1 MMSAVA
7 KVPYVVELRPVCE
20 LDRFSRRASQHSA
33 ALDDADES
41 FWRDA
46 GYAARFE
53 ASIELSLSLH
63 RLRHPDEPAPR
74 FGRDAFG
81 VRRR

>member
-1 MMSAVA
+1 MSTSDRRWVGGRVKGHA
-7 KVPYVVELRPVCE
+7 E
-20 LDRFSRRASQHSA
+20 LDT
-33 ALDDADES
+33 ADES
-41 FWRDA
+41 FWRRA
-46 GYAARFE
+46 GPAARFE
-53 ASIELSLSLH
+53 ASIALSLSLY

>member
-1 MMSAVA
+1 MRASDRRWVGGR
-7 KVPYVVELRPVCE
+7 VQGHVELN
-20 LDRFSRRASQHSA
+20 
-33 ALDDADES
+33 DADES

-46 GYAARFE
+46 GPAARFE
-53 ASIELSLSLH
+53 ASIELALSLY
-63 RLRHPDEPAPR
+63 RVRHPDEPAPR